1 MNKEALIKQARKL
14 LIDLGMDKERSNERS
29 AMTLLALASLDSN
42 SEWTDA
48 TGDTYTTREI
58 MNWIRDRFGQNYA
71 ANTRETI
78 RRFTLHQFD
87 AGGIVEQNSDQ
98 PDRPIN
104 YIQFSVISVRTIYIR
119 VVYQRKWLHT

>member
-104 YIQFSVISVRTIYIR
+104 
-119 VVYQRKWLHT
+119 